1 MTVLEAISL
10 TKIYGRPGNEVTAL
24 DNVSYAFAEGSFT
37 AVTGRSGSGKSTLL
51 QLLGGL
57 MAPSGGRVLLDGE
70 NLSLLD
76 DEQRTVFRRERIG
89 FIFQSFNLV
98 PELNAYENIIL
109 LLKLG
114 RRRIDRRYIDGLI
127 DALGLGDRLTHYS
140 DELSGGQCQ
149 RVAIARALAADPSV
163 ILADEPT
170 GNLDEKNS
178 REVMELLKK
187 ANREFGKTIVLVTH
201 DPEAAGYADSAI
213 HLVDG
218 KYMTPGC

>member
-70 NLSLLD
+70 DLSLLD

-109 LLKLG
+109 PLKLG

-149 RVAIARALAADPSV
+149 RLAIARALAADPSV

-218 KYMTPGC
+218 RQA

>member
-57 MAPSGGRVLLDGE
+57 TAPSGGRVLLDGE
-70 NLSLLD
+70 DLSLLD

-109 LLKLG
+109 PLKLG

-127 DALGLGDRLTHYS
+127 DTLGLGDRLTHYS

-170 GNLDEKNS
+170 GNLDERNS

-218 KYMTPGC
+218 RRA

>member
-70 NLSLLD
+70 DLSLLD

-109 LLKLG
+109 PLKLG

-127 DALGLGDRLTHYS
+127 DTLGLGDRLTHYS

-201 DPEAAGYADSAI
+201 DPEAAGYSDSAI

-218 KYMTPGC
+218 KCVKK

>member
-70 NLSLLD
+70 DLSLLD

-109 LLKLG
+109 PLKLD

-127 DALGLGDRLTHYS
+127 DALELGDRLTHYS

-218 KYMTPGC
+218 QQA

>member
-70 NLSLLD
+70 DLSLLD

-109 LLKLG
+109 PLKLG

-218 KYMTPGC
+218 KCVKK

>member
-70 NLSLLD
+70 DLSLLD

-109 LLKLG
+109 PLKLG

-127 DALGLGDRLTHYS
+127 DTLGLGDRLTHYS

-201 DPEAAGYADSAI
+201 DPEAARYADSAI

-218 KYMTPGC
+218 RQA

>member
-24 DNVSYAFAEGSFT
+24 DNVSYTFAEGSFT

-70 NLSLLD
+70 DLSLLD

-109 LLKLG
+109 PLKLG

-218 KYMTPGC
+218 RQA

>member
-10 TKIYGRPGNEVTAL
+10 TKIYGCPGNEVTAL

-70 NLSLLD
+70 DLSLLD

-109 LLKLG
+109 PLKLG

-127 DALGLGDRLTHYS
+127 DTLGLGDRLTHYS

-170 GNLDEKNS
+170 GNLDERNS

-218 KYMTPGC
+218 RRA

>member
-70 NLSLLD
+70 DLSLLD

-109 LLKLG
+109 PLKLG
-114 RRRIDRRYIDGLI
+114 RRRIDSRYIDGLI
-127 DALGLGDRLTHYS
+127 DTLGLGDRLTHYS

-218 KYMTPGC
+218 RQV

>member
-70 NLSLLD
+70 DLSLLD

-109 LLKLG
+109 PLKLG

-213 HLVDG
+213 HIVDG
-218 KYMTPGC
+218 KCFKK

>member
-24 DNVSYAFAEGSFT
+24 DNVSYAFAKGSFT

-70 NLSLLD
+70 DLSLLD

-109 LLKLG
+109 PLKLG

-201 DPEAAGYADSAI
+201 DSEAAGYADSAI

-218 KYMTPGC
+218 RQA

>member
-70 NLSLLD
+70 DLSLLD

-109 LLKLG
+109 PLKLG
-114 RRRIDRRYIDGLI
+114 RRWIDRRYIDGLI
-127 DALGLGDRLTHYS
+127 DTLGLGDRLTHYS

-218 KYMTPGC
+218 RQA

>member
-70 NLSLLD
+70 DLSLLD

-109 LLKLG
+109 PLKLG

-127 DALGLGDRLTHYS
+127 DTLGLGDRLTHYS

-218 KYMTPGC
+218 RRA

>member
-70 NLSLLD
+70 DLSLLD

-109 LLKLG
+109 PLKLG

-127 DALGLGDRLTHYS
+127 DTLGLGDRLTHYS

-201 DPEAAGYADSAI
+201 DPEATGYADSAI

-218 KYMTPGC
+218 RQA

>member
-10 TKIYGRPGNEVTAL
+10 IKIYGRPGNEVTAL

-70 NLSLLD
+70 DLSLLD

-109 LLKLG
+109 PLKLG

-127 DALGLGDRLTHYS
+127 DTLGLGDRLTHYS

-218 KYMTPGC
+218 KCVKK

>member
-70 NLSLLD
+70 DLSLLD

-109 LLKLG
+109 PLKLG

-127 DALGLGDRLTHYS
+127 DTLGLGDRLTHYS

-218 KYMTPGC
+218 KCVKK

>member
-109 LLKLG
+109 PLKLG

-218 KYMTPGC
+218 RQA

>member
-70 NLSLLD
+70 DLSLLD

-89 FIFQSFNLV
+89 FIFFFFYLV

-109 LLKLG
+109 PLKLG

-218 KYMTPGC
+218 QQA

>member
-51 QLLGGL
+51 QLLGEL

-70 NLSLLD
+70 DLSLLD

-109 LLKLG
+109 PLKLG

-218 KYMTPGC
+218 QQA

>member
-70 NLSLLD
+70 DLSLLD

-109 LLKLG
+109 PLKLG

-218 KYMTPGC
+218 RQA

>member
-57 MAPSGGRVLLDGE
+57 MASSGGRVLLDGE
-70 NLSLLD
+70 DLSLLD

-109 LLKLG
+109 PLKLG

-127 DALGLGDRLTHYS
+127 DTLGLGDRLTHYS

-170 GNLDEKNS
+170 GNLDERNS

-218 KYMTPGC
+218 RRA

>member
-70 NLSLLD
+70 DLSLLD

-109 LLKLG
+109 PLKLG

-218 KYMTPGC
+218 QQA

>member
-37 AVTGRSGSGKSTLL
+37 AVTGRAGSGKSTLL

-70 NLSLLD
+70 DLSLLD

-109 LLKLG
+109 PLKLG

-127 DALGLGDRLTHYS
+127 DTLGLGDRLTHYS

-218 KYMTPGC
+218 KCVKK

>member
-37 AVTGRSGSGKSTLL
+37 AVTGRSGSGKSTLR

-70 NLSLLD
+70 DLSLLD
-76 DEQRTVFRRERIG
+76 DEQRTVFRHERIG

-109 LLKLG
+109 PLKLG

-218 KYMTPGC
+218 RQA

>member
-57 MAPSGGRVLLDGE
+57 TAPSGGRVLLDGE
-70 NLSLLD
+70 DLSLLD

-109 LLKLG
+109 PLKLG

-127 DALGLGDRLTHYS
+127 DTLGLGDRLTHYS

-170 GNLDEKNS
+170 GNLDERNS

-187 ANREFGKTIVLVTH
+187 ANCEFGKTIVLVTH

-218 KYMTPGC
+218 RRV

>member
-24 DNVSYAFAEGSFT
+24 DNVSYTFAEGSFT

-70 NLSLLD
+70 DLSLLD

-109 LLKLG
+109 PLKLG
-114 RRRIDRRYIDGLI
+114 IRRIDRRYIDGLI

-218 KYMTPGC
+218 RQA

>member
-1 MTVLEAISL
+1 M
-10 TKIYGRPGNEVTAL
+10 
-24 DNVSYAFAEGSFT
+24 SYAFAEGSFT

-70 NLSLLD
+70 DLSLLD

-109 LLKLG
+109 PLKLG

-127 DALGLGDRLTHYS
+127 DALGLGGRLTHYS

-218 KYMTPGC
+218 KCVKK

>member
-70 NLSLLD
+70 DLSLLD

-109 LLKLG
+109 PLKLG

-127 DALGLGDRLTHYS
+127 DTLGLGDRLTHYS

-170 GNLDEKNS
+170 GNLDERNS

-218 KYMTPGC
+218 RRA

>member
-57 MAPSGGRVLLDGE
+57 MAPSGGIVLLDGE
-70 NLSLLD
+70 DLSLLD

-109 LLKLG
+109 PLKLG

-127 DALGLGDRLTHYS
+127 DTLGLGDRLTHYS

-187 ANREFGKTIVLVTH
+187 ANREFGKTNVLVTH

-218 KYMTPGC
+218 RQA

>member
-24 DNVSYAFAEGSFT
+24 DNVNYAFAEGSFT

-70 NLSLLD
+70 DLSLLD

-109 LLKLG
+109 PLKLG

-127 DALGLGDRLTHYS
+127 DTLGLGDRLTHYS

-218 KYMTPGC
+218 RRA

>member
-70 NLSLLD
+70 DLSLLD

-98 PELNAYENIIL
+98 PELTAYENIIL
-109 LLKLG
+109 PLKLG
-114 RRRIDRRYIDGLI
+114 RRRIDSRYIDGLI
-127 DALGLGDRLTHYS
+127 DTLGLGDRLTHYS

-218 KYMTPGC
+218 RQA

>member
-1 MTVLEAISL
+1 MQQTR
-10 TKIYGRPGNEVTAL
+10 TTRP
-24 DNVSYAFAEGSFT
+24 D
-37 AVTGRSGSGKSTLL
+37 
-51 QLLGGL
+51 
-57 MAPSGGRVLLDGE
+57 
-70 NLSLLD
+70 LSLLD

-109 LLKLG
+109 PLKLG

-218 KYMTPGC
+218 QQA

>member
-70 NLSLLD
+70 DLSLLD
-76 DEQRTVFRRERIG
+76 DEQRTVFRHERIG

-109 LLKLG
+109 PLKLG

-218 KYMTPGC
+218 RQA

>member
-70 NLSLLD
+70 DLSLLD

-109 LLKLG
+109 PLKLG

-127 DALGLGDRLTHYS
+127 DTLGLGDRLTHYP

-218 KYMTPGC
+218 KCVKK

>member
-70 NLSLLD
+70 DLSLLD

-109 LLKLG
+109 PLKLG

-127 DALGLGDRLTHYS
+127 DTLGLGDRLTHYS

-201 DPEAAGYADSAI
+201 DPKAAGYADSAI

-218 KYMTPGC
+218 RQA

>member
-1 MTVLEAISL
+1 MTVLKAISL

-70 NLSLLD
+70 DLSLLD

-109 LLKLG
+109 PLKLG

-127 DALGLGDRLTHYS
+127 DTLGLGDRLTHYS

-218 KYMTPGC
+218 KCVKK

>member
-70 NLSLLD
+70 DLSLLD

-109 LLKLG
+109 PLKLG

-127 DALGLGDRLTHYS
+127 DTLGLGDRLTHYS

-149 RVAIARALAADPSV
+149 RVAIARALAADPSA

-218 KYMTPGC
+218 RQA

>member
-70 NLSLLD
+70 DLSLLD

-109 LLKLG
+109 PLKLG
-114 RRRIDRRYIDGLI
+114 RRRIDRRDIDGLI
-127 DALGLGDRLTHYS
+127 DTLGLADRLTHYS

-218 KYMTPGC
+218 KCVKK

>member
-37 AVTGRSGSGKSTLL
+37 AVTGRSGRGKSTLL

-70 NLSLLD
+70 DLSLLD

-109 LLKLG
+109 PLKLG

-127 DALGLGDRLTHYS
+127 DTLGLGDRLTHYS

-218 KYMTPGC
+218 KCVKK